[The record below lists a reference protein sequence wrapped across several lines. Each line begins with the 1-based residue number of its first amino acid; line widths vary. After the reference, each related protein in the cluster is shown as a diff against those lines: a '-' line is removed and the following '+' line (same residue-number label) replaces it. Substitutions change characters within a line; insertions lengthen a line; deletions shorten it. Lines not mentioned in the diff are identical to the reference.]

1 MKNNRIYYRN
11 PFFHLGHLQTLF
23 HNDEFATLNKGKCY
37 MLLDDR
43 YVDYCS
49 SLEEDIAYL
58 SLKSTVIISIR
69 KYTNIINTETKK
81 LVSSGKMYMLVG
93 KNNVTNAAQISAYI
107 DSCST
112 YFQLKLTGSDTIVGF
127 VKQNEQ
133 GQLKLIYMFEYI
145 VKICDM
151 IFNITDVTNDLPET
165 FKILNMR
172 TPLNLLPIKEYIIED
187 FKYTKKLWPTERW
200 TDPCLLTL
208 KGLKK
213 RGVPSCVLW
222 KFYQYAVEHESVT
235 LLDFEKILITHL
247 HTVADVL
254 PVIIDPLLCEFSEND
269 AIYINRADFGLD
281 RQHLQKNRICNLH
294 DLSGGIKCTDIEM
307 TKTGI
312 HVLKGERVDCTTE
325 MAPTI
330 QWLAADDAI
339 QTGVLRIYNWFYT
352 GLNDIIPP
360 ISAPIVYNTT
370 VAAEKIYYIKDWGFI
385 RYGGAKEFISICKV

>member
-23 HNDEFATLNKGKCY
+23 HNDEFATVNKGKCY

-69 KYTNIINTETKK
+69 KYTNIINAETKK
-81 LVSSGKMYMLVG
+81 LVTAGKIYMLAG
-93 KNNVTNAAQISAYI
+93 KNNVINAAQISAYI
-107 DSCST
+107 DTCST

-127 VKQNEQ
+127 VKQNEH

-165 FKILNMR
+165 FKILNTR
-172 TPLNLLPIKEYIIED
+172 TLNLLPIKEYIIED
-187 FKYTKKLWPTERW
+187 FKYTKKLWPTEMR

-222 KFYQYAVEHESVT
+222 DFYRYGVKHERVT
-235 LLDFEKILITHL
+235 LFDFEKILIAHL
-247 HTVADVL
+247 HTVAEGL
-254 PVIIDPLLCEFSEND
+254 TIIIDPLLLTLSEND

-281 RQHLQKNRICNLH
+281 QQHLRKNRSCNLFGQ
-294 DLSGGIKCTDIEM
+294 SGGVKCTDIEM

-312 HVLKGERVDCTTE
+312 QALKGERVHCTSD
-325 MAPTI
+325 MVPTLP
-330 QWLAADDAI
+330 WLAADDAI
-339 QTGVLRIYNWFYT
+339 KTGRLRIYNWFYT
-352 GLNDIIPP
+352 GLNDIISPT
-360 ISAPIVYNTT
+360 IAPIIYNGR
-370 VAAEKIYYIKDWGFI
+370 VVPEKIYSIKDWGFI
-385 RYGGAKEFISICKV
+385 SYRGEKEFISICKV